1 MCGWYTSTRLK
12 GRMPALS
19 GDEGLPER
27 RHITLLLRL
36 VLDQFG
42 HLVHGEVLDL
52 EERERARFRHWAT
65 LANAAQRC
73 LARVAPLGSRPS
85 ERKQD

>member
-1 MCGWYTSTRLK
+1 
-12 GRMPALS
+12 MPALS

-27 RHITLLLRL
+27 RHVTLLLRL

-52 EERERARFRHWAT
+52 DERERTRFRYWAT

-73 LARVAPLGSRPS
+73 AARVVALASGPS
-85 ERKQD
+85 HQDVD